1 MARAL
6 GGEEQ
11 CGGWGLARVRGGGE
25 EVAGEVIYVRS
36 GFLMEPQGIYA
47 AINGA
52 AGD

>member
-1 MARAL
+1 MQWPGIGRSKGEAR
-6 GGEEQ
+6 GMG
-11 CGGWGLARVRGGGE
+11 R

-36 GFLMEPQGIYA
+36 GFLMEPRGIYA